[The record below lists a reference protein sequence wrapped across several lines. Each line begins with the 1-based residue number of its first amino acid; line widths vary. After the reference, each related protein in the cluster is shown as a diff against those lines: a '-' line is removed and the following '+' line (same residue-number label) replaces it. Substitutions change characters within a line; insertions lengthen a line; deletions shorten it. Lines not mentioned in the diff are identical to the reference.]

1 MKKEGEMNMFKWQG
15 AAGICI
21 NEKKEVLMVLQAAP
35 GEEKQWTVP
44 SGTMEDEETFEEC
57 CVREFWE
64 ETGYK
69 VCIIEKVQ
77 NKSGVISEHGIS
89 YHVEYF
95 LVEIVSGEI
104 TIQDPD
110 QFIHEIAWKSLEA
123 IAKLPLA
130 YPEDIHIIK
139 QVLKN

>member
-1 MKKEGEMNMFKWQG
+1 MDVFNWQG

-21 NEKKEVLMVLQAAP
+21 NEKQEVLMVLQAAP
-35 GEEKQWTVP
+35 GEDKQWTVP
-44 SGTMEDEETFEEC
+44 SGTLEDGETFAEC
-57 CVREFWE
+57 CVREFYE
-64 ETGYK
+64 ETGFTIRT
-69 VCIIEKVQ
+69 VDNVQ

-95 LVEIVSGEI
+95 LVEIVSGEL

-110 QFIHEIAWKSLEA
+110 EFIHEIAWKSLEE
-123 IAKLPLA
+123 IATLPLV
-130 YPEDIHIIK
+130 YPEDIHIIE

>member
-1 MKKEGEMNMFKWQG
+1 MFKWQG

-21 NEKKEVLMVLQAAP
+21 NEKQEVLMVLQAAP

-44 SGTMEDEETFEEC
+44 SGTQEDGESFEEC
-57 CVREFWE
+57 CIREFWE

-69 VCIIEKVQ
+69 VRIIEKVH

-95 LVEIVSGEI
+95 LVEIMSGEMI

-110 QFIHEIAWKSLEA
+110 QFIHEIAWKSLEE
-123 IAKLPLA
+123 IAMLPLA
-130 YPEDIHIIK
+130 YPEDIHIIE
-139 QVLKN
+139 QVLKNSTQS

>member
-1 MKKEGEMNMFKWQG
+1 MDMFNWQG

-21 NEKKEVLMVLQAAP
+21 NEKNEVLMVLQAAP

-44 SGTMEDEETFEEC
+44 SGTLEDEETFEQC
-57 CVREFWE
+57 CMREFWE
-64 ETGYK
+64 ETGFT
-69 VCIIEKVQ
+69 IRTIEKVHK
-77 NKSGVISEHGIS
+77 KSGVISEQKIA
-89 YHVEYF
+89 YKVEYF

-110 QFIHEIAWKSLEA
+110 EFIHEIAWKSLEE
-123 IAKLPLA
+123 IATLPLA
-130 YPEDIHIIK
+130 YPDDIHILE

>member
-1 MKKEGEMNMFKWQG
+1 MFKWQG

-21 NEKKEVLMVLQAAP
+21 NENKEILMVLQAAP
-35 GEEKQWTVP
+35 EEEKKWTVP
-44 SGTMEDEETFEEC
+44 AGTLEDGETFEQC
-57 CVREFWE
+57 CVREFSE
-64 ETGYK
+64 ETGFT
-69 VCIIEKVQ
+69 VRPLEKV
-77 NKSGVISEHGIS
+77 NIKSGNISEHGIF

-95 LVEIVSGEI
+95 LVEIVGGEI

-110 QFIHEIAWKSLEA
+110 EFIHEIAWKSIEE

-130 YPEDIHIIK
+130 YPEDIHILE